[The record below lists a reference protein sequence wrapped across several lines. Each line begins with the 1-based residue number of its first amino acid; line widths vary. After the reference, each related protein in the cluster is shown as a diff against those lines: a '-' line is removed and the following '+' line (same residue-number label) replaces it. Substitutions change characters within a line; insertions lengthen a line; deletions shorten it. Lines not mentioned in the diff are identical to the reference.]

1 MAGRIPSKKPTRVK
15 ADDFHGGNFFRSSEA
30 SPAMAIVTA
39 VIDCSCD
46 EKSLRALL
54 DQIEEWLGVPV
65 LTLITI
71 SAPRQKKKENH
82 EKIDKGFLGTLK
94 NQVIIP

>member
-1 MAGRIPSKKPTRVK
+1 
-15 ADDFHGGNFFRSSEA
+15 
-30 SPAMAIVTA
+30 MAIVTA

-71 SAPRQKKKENH
+71 SAPPPKKENH